1 MKIPPLVKIALLTF
15 TVVLAGSPCL
25 KADDAGTP
33 PPPPPVEGQPHHDS
47 VLTPDERAELKKDRD
62 QVFASDPDLQ
72 KEGKDLMDQRSS
84 MKDASAEDKQAFH
97 EKMHAF
103 QDKLDA
109 AIEKIDANAA
119 PLIAKVKAARHH
131 HDADGGP
138 GAGSNS
144 GSSSSQ

>member
-1 MKIPPLVKIALLTF
+1 MKIPSLVKIALLTF

-33 PPPPPVEGQPHHDS
+33 PPAPPAGDHPHHDS

-84 MKDASAEDKQAFH
+84 MKDASADDKAAFH

-103 QDKLDA
+103 GDKLNA

-119 PLIAKVKAARHH
+119 PLIAKLKAARHH
-131 HDADGGP
+131 HEADGGS
-138 GAGSNS
+138 GSGSNS